1 MTGRGRRQILV
12 VEDDPKQARLLSAR
26 LAFAG
31 YEVREEGSGSK
42 ALSCVA
48 DAQPDLVIL
57 DLGLPDMNGYEVCRK
72 LRQYLHPWT
81 MPILILSGWD
91 KPVDQLR
98 GFAHGADAYLTKPF
112 DVTELMKTIALLLG
126 EPEPELSWQGG

>member
-12 VEDDPKQARLLSAR
+12 VEDDPKQAKLLCTR
-26 LAFAG
+26 LASAG
-31 YEVREEGSGSK
+31 YEVREEGSGSR

-57 DLGLPDMNGYEVCRK
+57 DLGLPDMNGCEVCRK

-98 GFAHGADAYLTKPF
+98 GFAHGADAYLTKPY
-112 DVTELMKTIALLLG
+112 DAPELLKTIAFLLG
-126 EPEPELSWQGG
+126 EPGPELSRHGD